1 MPGISA
7 GGFNQPAVLLEV
19 SQDATNHRGRA
30 SPALV
35 AEQDDKLVLAPAWGE
50 LPQLQD
56 GVLQFLRPGR
66 RSDVPGPVAPVLQAA
81 RSVLLEPPPPA
92 VEGVAR
98 DTEVAA
104 GERSVPSVLVIPEHH
119 AQPVPSFP
127 GQFKSQDG
135 THSPRDVQPEV
146 PHTRYNAGVRDLSER
161 DQERTPLC
169 CDDRVTSVG
178 ES

>member
-50 LPQLQD
+50 LPQLQN
-56 GVLQFLRPGR
+56 GVLQFLRPGWPA
-66 RSDVPGPVAPVLQAA
+66 DILGPVATVLQPA
-81 RSVLLEPPPPA
+81 RPVLLEPPQPA
-92 VEGVAR
+92 VEGVAG
-98 DTEVAA
+98 DAEVPA

-119 AQPVPSFP
+119 AQPV
-127 GQFKSQDG
+127 
-135 THSPRDVQPEV
+135 
-146 PHTRYNAGVRDLSER
+146 LSL
-161 DQERTPLC
+161 P
-169 CDDRVTSVG
+169 
-178 ES
+178 